1 MASALPSEERTAK
14 SFSLFSVV
22 SFPNDECTTTAAAT
36 AKGICITAEECDK
49 RSGGKKLGNCA
60 SGFGVCCVTIT
71 GTATTGTIT
80 NTATYI
86 QSPNFPTGQGA
97 SGTVTASTHTYMI
110 SGGSGIAQIRL
121 DFITAVLGQPST
133 STGLCPATEGITL
146 TQGANTLTGELPK
159 LCGTLTGQHIYL
171 DHSATATPSS
181 IAIATAASA
190 LTGGRSWNIQV
201 RLLEAD
207 SSILAPKGCRQF
219 FTGETGTITSLNHLS
234 GTATGTILGNTNY
247 KACIRLL
254 DGNNCV
260 DYTQATTSSFALAG
274 GTTSAQGGTC
284 TADAVIIGATRFCGG
299 KLSTVASQS
308 TGSVVSS
315 AAKMPGIRVVTT
327 ASGRTAASAFQIRY
341 SQKATC

>member
-1 MASALPSEERTAK
+1 
-14 SFSLFSVV
+14 V
-22 SFPNDECTTTAAAT
+22 
-36 AKGICITAEECDK
+36 KGICITDEECDK

-121 DFITAVLGQPST
+121 DFITAALAQPNT
-133 STGLCPATEGITL
+133 GTGLCPTTEGITL

-207 SSILAPKGCRQF
+207 SSILPPKGMGCRQF

-247 KACIRLL
+247 KACIRMLN
-254 DGNNCV
+254 GNNCV
-260 DYTQATTSSFALAG
+260 DYRQATTSSFTLAG
-274 GTTSAQGGTC
+274 GTTSGTGDTTC
-284 TADAVIIGATRFCGG
+284 SADAVIIDVVSQGPTKFCGG

-315 AAKMPGIRVVTT
+315 AAKLPGIRVVTT
-327 ASGRTAASAFQIRY
+327 ASGRTSPSAFQIKY